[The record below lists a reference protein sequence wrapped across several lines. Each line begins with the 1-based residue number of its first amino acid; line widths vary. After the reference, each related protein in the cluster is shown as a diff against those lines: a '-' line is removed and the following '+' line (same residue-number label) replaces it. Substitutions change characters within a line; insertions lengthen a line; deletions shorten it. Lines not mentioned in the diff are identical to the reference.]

1 VDRKR
6 FKVMEEIKEKGFEKL
21 LEIAKKAIEESDLS
35 KEELRY
41 LLSLEE
47 GEERRLL
54 FKLANAFRH
63 DYMGDMVFIK
73 GVIEFSNYCKKNC
86 AYCGI
91 RASNKVNRY
100 RMLPDEIISM
110 AKNMAKLGV
119 DTIILQSG
127 EDPYYDLETLVY
139 IVSTIRSTTFVPVSL
154 SIGELPKSAYLKLKH
169 AGASKVLL
177 KHETI
182 NKKVFE
188 AVHPDDDYDA
198 RVDLLDYIIS
208 IGYIGGSG
216 NIIGLP
222 GQTIEDIA
230 DDILFMKRVGVK
242 MIGLGPFV
250 PAEGTPLQSFPHG
263 DPELTLNTYAAIRLT
278 MPRVFMPA
286 TTALGTIDEAKQFE
300 AFNVGCNVIMCNF
313 TPEKYRKDYMIYTGK
328 AKVEFF
334 QTARRLKEMG
344 FKLSI
349 KILRELEKHEKGVM
363 NRC

>member
-1 VDRKR
+1 MDNKR
-6 FKVMEEIKEKGFEKL
+6 FEIIKEIKEKGLEKL
-21 LEIAKKAIEESDLS
+21 FAVAIRALEEIPLS
-35 KEELRY
+35 KEEIVY
-41 LLSLEE
+41 LLTLEE

-73 GVIEFSNYCKKNC
+73 GVIEFSNYCRKNC

-91 RASNKVNRY
+91 RASNKVHRY
-100 RMLPDEIISM
+100 RMSPDEIISV
-110 AKNMAKLGV
+110 AINMAKLGV

-127 EDPYYDLETLVY
+127 EDPYYDLETLEH
-139 IVSTIRSTTFVPVSL
+139 IVSTIRSTTYVPVSL
-154 SIGELPKSAYLKLKH
+154 SIGELPKPAYLKLKH

-182 NKKVFE
+182 NKKIFE
-188 AVHPDDDYDA
+188 AVHPDDDYDE
-198 RVDLLDYIIS
+198 RIDLLDYIVS
-208 IGYIGGSG
+208 LGYVGGSG

-222 GQTIEDIA
+222 GQVIEDIA
-230 DDILFMKRVGVK
+230 DDILFMKRIGVK

-250 PAEGTPLQSFPHG
+250 PAEGTPLQKFPHG

-286 TTALGTIDEAKQFE
+286 TTALGTIDEKKQFE
-300 AFNVGCNVIMCNF
+300 AFNAGCNVIMCNF

-334 QTARRLKEMG
+334 QTAKRLKEMG
-344 FKLSI
+344 FKLSV
-349 KILRELEKHEKGVM
+349 KILRELEKHEKEVM
-363 NRC
+363 DRC